1 MVYFV
6 SWSNWLQENS
16 TRIDTE
22 HFCFILAHCI
32 YLFSEMGEKDFRSL
46 IEEFPEFKESDISDL
61 RLQFQT
67 FDLNQDG
74 IIDFREL

>member
-22 HFCFILAHCI
+22 HFCFILALCI